1 MIMDIRIKEWQLRN
15 ELELFADFLEEE
27 EKYNNRL
34 SMIDNDEI
42 VELYLI
48 RRRLLYERLKMSE
61 I

>member
-1 MIMDIRIKEWQLRN
+1 MIIDIRIKEWQLRN

-34 SMIDNDEI
+34 SELGNDEI

-48 RRRLLYERLKMSE
+48 RRRLLYERLKM
-61 I
+61 ID

>member
-1 MIMDIRIKEWQLRN
+1 MDLRIKEWQLRN

-34 SMIDNDEI
+34 SMMDNDEI

-48 RRRLLYERLKMSE
+48 RRRLLYERLKMSDV
-61 I
+61 

>member
-1 MIMDIRIKEWQLRN
+1 MDLRIKEWQLRN

-27 EKYNNRL
+27 EKYNNRI

-48 RRRLLYERLKMSE
+48 RRRLLHERLKM
-61 I
+61 ID

>member
-34 SMIDNDEI
+34 SELGNDEI

-48 RRRLLYERLKMSE
+48 RRRLLYERLKM
-61 I
+61 ID